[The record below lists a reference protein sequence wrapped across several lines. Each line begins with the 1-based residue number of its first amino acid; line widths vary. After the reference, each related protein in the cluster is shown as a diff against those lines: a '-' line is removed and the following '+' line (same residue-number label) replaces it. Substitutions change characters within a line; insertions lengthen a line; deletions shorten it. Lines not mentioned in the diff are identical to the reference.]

1 MIKEYKRVTYADN
14 CMGCFACEVACKQ
27 EHNLPVGPRWI
38 RAFPDVRETGG
49 RWQFTYLVTE
59 CHRAATP
66 PCRVSCP
73 GELNIWRYVN
83 LAAVGR
89 FEEALKVVR
98 ETTPF
103 AGVLGYVCTRPC
115 EAGCERG
122 NVDMPVAIRSIKA
135 FLADYE
141 LKAGRKKAKPV
152 KKTKKDKVAIVGAGV
167 AGLSCAYDLIRQGY
181 PVTVFE
187 ASSKVGGL
195 MRWAIPEFRLPK
207 NIVDNEISYIEE
219 LGVEIKTNAPVKAL
233 NDLFKQGYKAV
244 YLATGCPVNL
254 KLGIPNEDAEGI
266 IYVLDFLKRVSS
278 GVDVKLGGKRVAVIG
293 GGNAAI
299 DAARVAKRQGAKE
312 VHLVCLERTD
322 LTSKDRMPA
331 QDYEIHEAE
340 KEGVVIHPC
349 LGPKQFLVK
358 DGKVTGFET
367 MVCTSVREEDGT
379 FLPKYGGPAGT
390 IEADAVIVAIGQAV
404 DKEAFKE
411 IDKERTIKVDGFS
424 FKTSREGVFA
434 GGDVVSGPSDIIG
447 AIGAGKEAAISIDR
461 YIRGMDTREDRIIN
475 FRLVNGAP
483 LEKSTKKGIV
493 ATLDEKLALAEA
505 RRCLNCGTCVEG
517 LNNGKQPACASACPA
532 HAIYYHDMW
541 TLTPKTGMYKL

>member
-1 MIKEYKRVTYADN
+1 MLKEYKRVTVADN

-27 EHNLPVGPRWI
+27 EHSLPVGPRWI
-38 RAFPDVRETGG
+38 RVFPDVREVGE

-66 PCRVSCP
+66 PCRVACP
-73 GELNIWRYVN
+73 AELNIWKYVN

-89 FEEALKVVR
+89 FEEALEVVR

-122 NVDMPVAIRSIKA
+122 NIDIPVAIRSIKA

-141 LKAGRKKAKPV
+141 IKAGRKKATPV
-152 KKTKKDKVAIVGAGV
+152 KKTKNDKVAIVGAGV

-187 ASSKVGGL
+187 ADSKAGGL
-195 MRWAIPEFRLPK
+195 MRWGIPEFRLPR

-219 LGVEIKTNAPVKAL
+219 LGVEIKTNTAVKVL
-233 NDLFKQGYKAV
+233 DDLFKQGYKAI
-244 YLATGCPVNL
+244 YLATGCPINL

-278 GVDVKLGGKRVAVIG
+278 GADVKLGSRVAVIG

-299 DAARVAKRQGAKE
+299 DAARVSVRRGAKE
-312 VHLVCLERTD
+312 VHLVCLESKD
-322 LTSKDRMPA
+322 LSCKDRMPA
-331 QDYEIHEAE
+331 QDYEIQEAE

-367 MVCTSVREEDGT
+367 MVCTSVRKEDGT
-379 FLPKYGGPAGT
+379 FLPKYGGSATT
-390 IEADAVIVAIGQAV
+390 IEADTVMVAIGQAP

-411 IDKERTIKVDGFS
+411 IDKERAIKVDGFS
-424 FKTSREGVFA
+424 FETSREGVFA
-434 GGDVVSGPSDIIG
+434 GGDVVSGPSDIVD
-447 AIGAGKEAAISIDR
+447 AIAAGKEAAISVDR
-461 YIRGMDTREDRIIN
+461 YLSGVDMREDRIIN

-493 ATLDEKLALAEA
+493 TTLDEKLALVEA
-505 RRCLNCGTCVEG
+505 RRCLNCGVCVEG
-517 LNNGKQPACASACPA
+517 LDNGLQPACASACPA
-532 HAIYYHDMW
+532 HALYYHDMW
-541 TLTPKTGMYKL
+541 ELTSKTGMYAL